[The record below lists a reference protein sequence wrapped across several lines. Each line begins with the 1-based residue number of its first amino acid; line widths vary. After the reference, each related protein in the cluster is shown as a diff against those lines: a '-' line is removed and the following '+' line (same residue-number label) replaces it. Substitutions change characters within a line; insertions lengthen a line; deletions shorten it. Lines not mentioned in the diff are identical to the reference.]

1 MLNERA
7 AAPVA
12 EWQGLCLR
20 TPLCLPKM
28 AVLTGLGRGK
38 AGLDEAGYKD
48 HGPVSRLGLYAVL
61 YICRD
66 VLDLPCGDRRGLP
79 FGLPVSVWNAPTPE
93 YCGSRL

>member
-1 MLNERA
+1 MECGERA

-66 VLDLPCGDRRGLP
+66 VLDLPCGDRTFCYLMMLCRQVHGL
-79 FGLPVSVWNAPTPE
+79 
-93 YCGSRL
+93 